1 MIAAASTAMAQPAVL
16 VAGLLLVAQSQ
27 ASNLAD
33 RSAPQGF
40 LSKHTPCGSDGGT
53 KSSGSA
59 PFRCW
64 EEQGKVRCCGHDPNY
79 GKFIIPSPNQVQD
92 SMAFAAARARSE
104 ISTKDLNQPMSADR
118 EQHEAVQKVLA
129 NDSSFPITL
138 SAIGVGLLSL
148 LTMLGVR
155 MRRGLQQSFVVTSS
169 GDLGPDM
176 PINTTSVLGDKVMEM
191 KSQDSDIA
199 FATMPARKVNSSRSC
214 WGQLSSPSAQRSTR
228 CYAKSQA
235 LPWLDAPAHL
245 ADLPGNADF
254 DPLGL
259 SLASP
264 SLLQYYREA
273 ELKHGRLAMLAA
285 IGWPASELWDPP
297 LADMFGLDVALTP
310 EFEAPSV
317 LNGGLLGISP
327 VYWGAT
333 LGFATAVELFGLSLR
348 MAESDESLAP
358 GDLGFDPLDLYPAK
372 TSERR
377 RMSEA
382 EVKHGRLAMIAVVG
396 YAAEEYLLGTPVI
409 EHSSG
414 FFEPFWAH
422 LFD

>member
-27 ASNLAD
+27 ASNVAD
-33 RSAPQGF
+33 PSAPQGF
-40 LSKHTPCGSDGGT
+40 LSKHTPCGSG
-53 KSSGSA
+53 A

-64 EEQGKVRCCGHDPNY
+64 EELGKVRCCGQDPNY
-79 GKFIIPSPNQVQD
+79 AKFIIPSPNQGTARD
-92 SMAFAAARARSE
+92 FA
-104 ISTKDLNQPMSADR
+104 IVDDKPVQPMSADR
-118 EQHEAVQKVLA
+118 EQQEAVQKVLA

-148 LTMLGVR
+148 MTLLGVR
-155 MRRGLQQSFVVTSS
+155 MRRGLQQSFVATSS
-169 GDLGPDM
+169 GGLGLDM
-176 PINTTSVLGDKVMEM
+176 PINTASVLGDKVMEM
-191 KSQDSDIA
+191 KCQDSE
-199 FATMPARKVNSSRSC
+199 PARKVNSSRGG
-214 WGQLSSPSAQRSTR
+214 WGQLSSPSAQRLTR

-245 ADLPGNADF
+245 AGLPGNADF

-259 SLASP
+259 SLSSP
-264 SLLQYYREA
+264 ALLQYYREA

-333 LGFATAVELFGLSLR
+333 LGFATAVELYGLSLR
-348 MAESDESLAP
+348 MADVNESLAP

-382 EVKHGRLAMIAVVG
+382 EVKHGRIAMIAVVG

-422 LFD
+422 LFQ